1 MNELSIGDFESRLG
15 EALRIE
21 FEDGEVDLKLAAVEP
36 LPGSPREAGGF
47 RLEFL
52 GPLEKAL
59 PQGVYP
65 FALGGNEPTWIF
77 IVPLGPAGEEMRYEA
92 VFY

>member
-1 MNELSIGDFESRLG
+1 MAGLSIADFNARVDAILSVV
-15 EALRIE
+15 
-21 FEDGEVDLKLAAVEP
+21 FEDGEVPLKLAAAEP

-52 GPLEKAL
+52 GPLELFL
-59 PQGVYP
+59 PQGIYS
-65 FALGGNEPTWIF
+65 FALGDGAPTDIF

>member
-1 MNELSIGDFESRLG
+1 MAELSIADFEARVDAVLPVV
-15 EALRIE
+15 
-21 FEDGEVDLKLAAVEP
+21 FEDGEVPLKLAAAEP

-52 GPLEKAL
+52 GPLELFL
-59 PQGVYP
+59 PQGIYS
-65 FALGGNEPTWIF
+65 FALGDGAPTEIF